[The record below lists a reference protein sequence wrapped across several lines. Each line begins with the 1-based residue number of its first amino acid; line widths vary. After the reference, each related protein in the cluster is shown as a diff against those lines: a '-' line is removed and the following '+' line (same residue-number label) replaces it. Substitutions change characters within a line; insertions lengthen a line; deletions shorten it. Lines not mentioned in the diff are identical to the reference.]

1 MPILKNPQSQY
12 VCVIVVV
19 VVVFFSLLLSHVHFA
34 DRSAVVNTE
43 EFPPSALSGLCFHFS
58 PPPLIRSV
66 GLLF

>member
-1 MPILKNPQSQY
+1 MPILKNPQCQY

-19 VVVFFSLLLSHVHFA
+19 LFFSLLLSHVHFG

-43 EFPPSALSGLCFHFS
+43 EIPPSALSGLCFQFS
-58 PPPLIRSV
+58 SPPLIRSV